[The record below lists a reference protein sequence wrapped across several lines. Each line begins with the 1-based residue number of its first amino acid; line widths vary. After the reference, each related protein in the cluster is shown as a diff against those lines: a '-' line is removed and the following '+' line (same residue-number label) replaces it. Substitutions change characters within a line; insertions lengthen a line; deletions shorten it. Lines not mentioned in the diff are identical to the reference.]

1 MTQETEQAEQEQ
13 EMDVVVAIA
22 HTLKNVSGIIHKMND
37 DKGWWSD
44 LNTGESLKT
53 NDLFVA
59 SKLLMIHSE
68 IGEATEAHRKG
79 LKDDKLPHRSGLEV
93 ELADAMIRIFDL
105 AGALD
110 LDIGWAIIEKLAYNQ
125 QRADHKVE
133 NRAADGGKQY

>member
-1 MTQETEQAEQEQ
+1 MTQETEHEEQ

-22 HTLKNVSGIIHKMND
+22 MTLNNVRGIIHKMND
-37 DKGWWSD
+37 DMGWWSD
-44 LNTGESLKT
+44 LKTGESLKT

-68 IGEATEAHRKG
+68 ISEATEAHRKG